1 MASVRRKNKRSFEIR
16 VSDGSDINGKQ
27 IVHQM
32 TWKPEPGMTDK
43 QIEKELNRQVVMF
56 EQKIKAGKYPCNV
69 TFMAFA
75 EDYRANYAKG
85 HLRPTTFEKETYITK
100 RVYAAIGH
108 KKLGKITRRDIIM
121 FVNDLVKNGKNEKTG
136 KPLAYKTIKSHV
148 SFVSRVFSY
157 AIELGALSDNP
168 ARNIKIPKTE
178 ENKPKE
184 VEIYDPEELR
194 QLVKMLDDKVPM
206 KYKMFV
212 NLLIIMGGRKG
223 EVLGLEWKDIDFRT
237 RLITIRRASYY
248 TPEEGIFASDPKTEK
263 SKRVKKYSQELLD
276 LLLKYK
282 QYQDEYKLSL
292 GDKWQEHDRLFT
304 QWNGIPMHPNTP
316 YSWLKSFCEK
326 NGFQFHCLHSLRHS
340 HSSIKICNGVSPA
353 ELSADLGHSSINV
366 TLGIYAHIFAQV
378 AAKESTIV
386 DKAVGLIKDKN
397 TFILHGVCNIEY
409 YFTIKRENG
418 AV

>member
-43 QIEKELNRQVVMF
+43 QIKKELNRQVVMF
-56 EQKIKAGKYPCNV
+56 EEKIKAGKYPCNV

-75 EDYRANYAKG
+75 EDYRENYAKG
-85 HLRPTTFEKETYITK
+85 NLRPTSFEKETYITK

-248 TPEEGIFASDPKTEK
+248 TPEEGIFASDLIFLQSTSRNRTNTRQISATSGRSMTDCSLSGTAYPCTRTRHTAGSK
-263 SKRVKKYSQELLD
+263 SSVRRMVFSFTAYILSGTAIRRSRYAMVSVLRSFLLTSD
-276 LLLKYK
+276 
-282 QYQDEYKLSL
+282 
-292 GDKWQEHDRLFT
+292 T
-304 QWNGIPMHPNTP
+304 
-316 YSWLKSFCEK
+316 
-326 NGFQFHCLHSLRHS
+326 
-340 HSSIKICNGVSPA
+340 
-353 ELSADLGHSSINV
+353 
-366 TLGIYAHIFAQV
+366 
-378 AAKESTIV
+378 AA
-386 DKAVGLIKDKN
+386 
-397 TFILHGVCNIEY
+397 
-409 YFTIKRENG
+409 
-418 AV
+418 

>member
-69 TFMAFA
+69 TFMALA
-75 EDYRANYAKG
+75 EDYRKTYAKT
-85 HLRPTTFEKETYITK
+85 HLRATTFEKESYITN
-100 RVYAAIGH
+100 RIYPLIGH
-108 KKLGKITRRDIIM
+108 KKMKDISRRDIM
-121 FVNDLVKNGKNEKTG
+121 LVVNELVYNSKSERTG
-136 KPLAYKTIKSHV
+136 KSLAYKTIKSHI
-148 SFVSRVFSY
+148 SFISRVFSY
-157 AIELGALSDNP
+157 AIEIGALSDNP

-206 KYKMFV
+206 KYKVFL

-248 TPEEGIFASDPKTEK
+248 TPEKGIYASDPKTEK
-263 SKRVKKYSQELLD
+263 SKRVKQYSQELFD
-276 LLLKYK
+276 LLAKYK
-282 QYQDEYKLSL
+282 QEQDEYKANL

-304 QWNGIPMHPNTP
+304 QWNGKPMHPNTP
-316 YSWLKSFCEK
+316 YDWLKEFCEK
-326 NGFQFHCLHSLRHS
+326 NNFQFHCLHSLRHS

-397 TFILHGVCNIEY
+397 TFILRGVCNIKY
-409 YFTIKRENG
+409 YCAIKAENG

>member
-43 QIEKELNRQVVMF
+43 QIEKELNRQVVLF

-69 TFMAFA
+69 TFMALA
-75 EDYRANYAKG
+75 EDYRKTYAKT
-85 HLRPTTFEKETYITK
+85 HLRATTFEKESYITN
-100 RVYAAIGH
+100 RIYPLIGH
-108 KKLGKITRRDIIM
+108 KKMKDISRRDIM
-121 FVNDLVKNGKNEKTG
+121 LVVNELVYNSKNEKTG
-136 KPLAYKTIKSHV
+136 KSLAYKTIKSHI
-148 SFVSRVFSY
+148 SFISRVFSY

-206 KYKMFV
+206 KYKVFV

-223 EVLGLEWKDIDFRT
+223 EVLGLEWKDIDFKT
-237 RLITIRRASYY
+237 RLIAIRRASYY
-248 TPEEGIFASDPKTEK
+248 TPEKGIYASDPKTEK
-263 SKRVKKYSQELLD
+263 SKRVKQYSQELFD
-276 LLLKYK
+276 LLAKYK
-282 QYQDEYKLSL
+282 QEQDEYKANL

-304 QWNGIPMHPNTP
+304 QWNGKPMHPNTP
-316 YSWLKSFCEK
+316 YDWLKEFCEK
-326 NGFQFHCLHSLRHS
+326 NNFQFHCLHSLRHS

-366 TLGIYAHIFAQV
+366 TLGVYAHIFAKV
-378 AAKESTIV
+378 AAKESTVV
-386 DKAVGLIKDKN
+386 DKAIGLIKDKS
-397 TFILHGVCNIEY
+397 TFFLHGVCNIEY

>member
-1 MASVRRKNKRSFEIR
+1 MDLFRSQVLICGGTGCTSSGSPELIRLFE
-16 VSDGSDINGKQ
+16 
-27 IVHQM
+27 
-32 TWKPEPGMTDK
+32 E
-43 QIEKELNRQVVMF
+43 
-56 EQKIKAGKYPCNV
+56 KIKAGKYPCNV
-69 TFMAFA
+69 TFMTFA
-75 EDYRANYAKG
+75 EDYRINFAKAN
-85 HLRPTTFEKETYITK
+85 LRPTTFEKETYITK

-316 YSWLKSFCEK
+316 YSWLKEFCEK

-397 TFILHGVCNIEY
+397 TFILRGVCNIEY

>member
-32 TWKPEPGMTDK
+32 TWKPEPSMTNK

-69 TFMAFA
+69 TFMALA
-75 EDYRANYAKG
+75 EDYRKTYAKT
-85 HLRPTTFEKETYITK
+85 HLRATTFEKESYITN
-100 RVYAAIGH
+100 RIYPLIGH
-108 KKLGKITRRDIIM
+108 KKMKDISRRDIM
-121 FVNDLVKNGKNEKTG
+121 LVVNELVYNSKSERTG
-136 KPLAYKTIKSHV
+136 KSLAYKTIKSHI
-148 SFVSRVFSY
+148 SFISRVFSY
-157 AIELGALSDNP
+157 AIEIGALSDNP

-184 VEIYDPEELR
+184 IEIYNPEELC
-194 QLVKMLDDKVPM
+194 QLGKLLDEKAPLKHKV
-206 KYKMFV
+206 FL
-212 NLLIIMGGRKG
+212 NLLIVMGGRKG
-223 EVLGLEWKDIDFRT
+223 EVLGLEWKDIDFKT
-237 RLITIRRASYY
+237 RLIAIRRASYY

-263 SKRVKKYSQELLD
+263 SKRVKKYSQELFD
-276 LLLKYK
+276 LLAKYK

-304 QWNGIPMHPNTP
+304 QWDGRPMHPNTP
-316 YSWLKSFCEK
+316 YSWLKEFCEK

-340 HSSIKICNGVSPA
+340 HSSIKICNGVSAA

-397 TFILHGVCNIEY
+397 TFILRGVCNIEY